1 MKYGILVVSHV
12 PEIAQGV
19 AKLALQAAPD
29 VSITFAGG
37 TDEGQIGSSLN
48 MIQKA
53 ISDNQSDEILAFY
66 DLGSAKMN
74 LEMAREMS
82 IKPIHQ
88 FDVALVEGV
97 YTAATLA
104 QVNVDFTT
112 IVSNLDK
119 LHLEK

>member
-19 AKLALQAAPD
+19 AKLAQQAAPD

-53 ISDNQSDEILAFY
+53 ISDNQGDEILAFY

-82 IKPIHQ
+82 TKPIHQ

>member
-104 QVNVDFTT
+104 QVNVYFTT